1 MFPSHSVSQ
10 QPSVALMHPYPSRL
24 THRCSRSCSQSHCPH
39 LYSWLLFRQEIEFVP
54 QKSGIFTNFLFFQKV
69 KDLTFLKNVKVFQK
83 LRKKVGLLYKLMT
96 TILSSNKEKQECRKL
111 NNSVPLFFLGQKWD
125 FGTKIIE
132 KHENQTKIINSLYP
146 AKVRPLL
153 TTLSHSLSHKIVP
166 KKVGQSRRKKVT
178 KIRWLASHIP
188 SCIPFCLSL
197 LPHYSC
203 PNFFLKRWKNSLFR
217 RCFKFPVEKSVKS
230 HGFQEAKSV
239 TSHVFQRYSCGCHHY
254 YTAFKYERR
263 HNGSL

>member
-1 MFPSHSVSQ
+1 
-10 QPSVALMHPYPSRL
+10 MHPTIRQ
-24 THRCSRSCSQSHCPH
+24 SCCQSCCPCPH
-39 LYSWLLFRQEIEFVP
+39 LSPWLLFRQEIEFVP

-83 LRKKVGLLYKLMT
+83 LRKKVGHLYKLMT
-96 TILSSNKEKQECRKL
+96 TILSSNKGKQECRKL

-153 TTLSHSLSHKIVP
+153 TTLSHNLSHKIVP
-166 KKVGQSRRKKVT
+166 KKVGQSERKKVT

-188 SCIPFCLSL
+188 PVY
-197 LPHYSC
+197 PSC
-203 PNFFLKRWKNSLFR
+203 PPSCYSSCPTFSLKKMQKIPLF
-217 RCFKFPVEKSVKS
+217 S
-230 HGFQEAKSV
+230 
-239 TSHVFQRYSCGCHHY
+239 
-254 YTAFKYERR
+254 
-263 HNGSL
+263 